1 MPKSSRK
8 KNSPRP
14 SSLPKN
20 RVILAAPERD
30 ANLFWATGFL
40 APDPVIFVEQGKKRF
55 LILNDLEVDR
65 GRQQA
70 KVDKVLSYSALESQI
85 KKTGKTV
92 GMLGV
97 LAHFLQKNKI
107 KEVGVPYNFPLA
119 YAQGLKKLGIQST
132 CIAEPFYP
140 QRLIKTA
147 QEKAAIKKT
156 LHSVSLAIQ
165 EAYEVLKQSE
175 IRKNRLYWQ
184 GSVLTSERLR
194 AVINLSLMKNNCL
207 GKHTIVAC
215 GDQGVDPHCEGS
227 GPLIPHQAI
236 IMDVF
241 PQSMDSQ
248 YFGDMTR
255 TVVKGKASEA
265 LRRQWNTVKY
275 AQEQGIKKIKA
286 GIDGQSIHEWIQNY
300 FEGQGYETGIK
311 DGRMQGFFHGTGHG
325 LGIEI
330 HEAPRISKVSSILQA
345 GTVVTVEPGLYYQ
358 GVGGVRIEDVVYVTP
373 QGCEVLSRCPK
384 ILEIA

>member
-1 MPKSSRK
+1 MSKPTRK
-8 KNSPRP
+8 QTTPQRKP
-14 SSLPKN
+14 LPKN

-70 KVDKVLSYSALESQI
+70 KVDAVLSYSDLESQL
-85 KKTGKTV
+85 KKSGKNS
-92 GMLGV
+92 GMLRV
-97 LAHFLQKNKI
+97 LAHFLRQKKI
-107 KEVGVPYNFPLA
+107 KSIGVPYNFPLA
-119 YAQGLKKLGIQST
+119 YAQGLKKLGIQSV
-132 CIAEPFYP
+132 CIEEPFYP

-147 QEKAAIKKT
+147 EEKKAIKKT
-156 LHSVSLAIQ
+156 LHFVSLAIQ

-175 IRKNRLYWQ
+175 IKKNRLYWQ
-184 GSVLTSERLR
+184 GDVLTSERLR

-227 GPLIPHQAI
+227 GPLLPHQAI

-255 TVVKGKASEA
+255 TVVKGTASEK

-286 GIDGQSIHEWIQNY
+286 GINGQSVHEWIQNY
-300 FEGQGYETGIK
+300 FEEQGNPTGL
-311 DGRMQGFFHGTGHG
+311 HN
-325 LGIEI
+325 
-330 HEAPRISKVSSILQA
+330 
-345 GTVVTVEPGLYYQ
+345 
-358 GVGGVRIEDVVYVTP
+358 
-373 QGCEVLSRCPK
+373 
-384 ILEIA
+384 